1 MSDPDRVRRT
11 CLIAGCGDVG
21 SRAGL
26 LLAANGWRVIGLRRT
41 AGLPTPIEH
50 FQADLRAPS
59 SLAGLADFSL
69 DALVYLPTPDQRSPE
84 SYRET
89 YVDGLANLLR
99 ALSIPPRRLLWVGS
113 TAVHPD
119 SGDGWQDE
127 SSPAVADSWN
137 ALILSE
143 AERRVGEHADRA
155 VVLRLAGLY
164 GPGRDWMLRRARA
177 GDICRSPPHWT
188 NRIHVEDAARAIAH
202 LLDLVDPSPLYLGV
216 DEEPATDC
224 HVLAHLARALGL
236 PDAGYADAANGIAS
250 GKRLSSRRLR
260 DSGFNFHY
268 PSFRE
273 GYAPMIAAGAV
284 G

>member
-1 MSDPDRVRRT
+1 MSAPDRGQRT

-21 SRAGL
+21 SRTGL
-26 LLAANGWRVIGLRRT
+26 LLAASGWRVIGLRRS
-41 AGLPTPIEH
+41 AGLPVPIEH
-50 FQADLRAPS
+50 FPADLRIPS
-59 SLAGLADFSL
+59 SLVGLADTSL
-69 DALVYLPTPDQRSPE
+69 DALVYLPAPDQRSPE

-89 YVDGLANLLR
+89 YLDGLAHLLS

-119 SGDGWQDE
+119 SGEGWQDE

-137 ALILSE
+137 AVVLRE
-143 AERRVGEHADRA
+143 AEHWVDEHVDRA

-177 GDICRSPPHWT
+177 GEPCRSPPHWT
-188 NRIHVEDAARAIAH
+188 NRIHVDDAARAIAH
-202 LLDLVDPSPLYLGV
+202 LLDLADPAPLYLGV
-216 DEEPATDC
+216 DEAPSTDC
-224 HVLAHLARALGL
+224 QILAHLARALGY
-236 PDAGYADAANGIAS
+236 PDASYTEAAAGIAT

-260 DSGFNFHY
+260 DSGFDFRY

-273 GYAPMIAAGAV
+273 GYATMIGAGAAG
-284 G
+284 